1 MSMQLLEALKWR
13 YAVKSFDPSKKIAPE
28 TWAQLEE
35 ALVLSASSYGLQP
48 WKFVVVESAALREE
62 LKAHAW
68 GQSQITDASHLVVLC
83 RRKTVDAAFI
93 EKWVARMAEVRGIPA
108 ESLDGYKGMMIGDLV
123 DGPRS
128 AQIADWAARQAYL
141 ALGNLLTSAA
151 ILGVDTCPMEGFAPQ
166 EFDRILNLADEDL
179 ASVVVCTLGMRSE
192 EDPYAKMAKVR
203 YEKAD
208 VLEKK

>member
-1 MSMQLLEALKWR
+1 MQLLEALKWR

-128 AQIADWAARQAYL
+128 GQIADWAARQAYL

-203 YEKAD
+203 YEKTD